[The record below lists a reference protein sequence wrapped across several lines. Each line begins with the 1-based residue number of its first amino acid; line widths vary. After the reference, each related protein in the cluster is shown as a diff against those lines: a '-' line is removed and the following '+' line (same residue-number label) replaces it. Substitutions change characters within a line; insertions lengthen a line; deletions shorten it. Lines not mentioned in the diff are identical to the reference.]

1 MCKLSKKNKLG
12 EIIQMLTHEQ
22 MYDILTRQLS
32 NYDGHFFTAVKTTG
46 IYCLPSC
53 YGKKPAKENVEFFY
67 DIHEVELVGYRPCK
81 KCYPNVLGVHW
92 HDDKSAIE
100 VIPPNEFSFEEC
112 LVYLN
117 RSNEECLHKVK
128 HREVYK
134 LMKIEDYKLLLKI
147 GESHN
152 NLRVEFLT
160 GVPPKWVRAQVA
172 KFVWDLFD
180 LGTDLTAFYEMAD
193 KDEII
198 QLVTEKYRGLRII
211 KIDDLFEVI
220 SWAIIGQQI
229 NLKFAYTLKK
239 RLVEKYGEKITYDW
253 EEYFL
258 FPTPQVIANLTIE
271 DLKELQFSSRKA
283 EYVIGIAQ
291 LIDRGAIR
299 KEELALKK
307 DYEKLKNKLTSIRGI
322 GNWTADYVIMKCFD
336 LYSAFPIADVGIHN
350 ALKSI
355 LELNRKPS
363 IQEIEQL
370 AQNWKGWEAYV
381 AFYLWRWLYD

>member
-1 MCKLSKKNKLG
+1 
-12 EIIQMLTHEQ
+12 MLNHEQ
-22 MYDILTRQLS
+22 MYDILTQELS
-32 NYDGHFFTAVKTTG
+32 NYDGQFFTAVKTTG

-67 DIHEVELVGYRPCK
+67 NVHEVELAGYRPCK
-81 KCYPNVLGVHW
+81 KCFPNLLEVGWQDNKSTVEVL
-92 HDDKSAIE
+92 
-100 VIPPNEFSFEEC
+100 PPKEFSFEEC

-117 RSNEECLHKVK
+117 RSDQECLHKV
-128 HREVYK
+128 RDSEVYK
-134 LMKIEDYKLLLKI
+134 VIKIEDYKLLLKI
-147 GESHN
+147 GKSGS
-152 NLRVEFLT
+152 NLRVEFLN
-160 GVPPKWVRAQVA
+160 GIPPKWVRAQTA

-180 LGTDLTAFYEMAD
+180 LGTDLTPFYEKA
-193 KDEII
+193 KDDAII
-198 QLVTEKYRGLRII
+198 QLLTDKYKGLRII
-211 KIDDLFEVI
+211 KIEDLFEVI

-239 RLVEKYGEKITYDW
+239 RMVEKYGENLKYDG

-258 FPTPQVIANLTIE
+258 FPTPQVIAQLTVD

-291 LIDRGAIR
+291 LINRGVIK

-350 ALKSI
+350 ALKGI
-355 LELNRKPS
+355 LGLNKKPT

-370 AQNWKGWEAYV
+370 ALNWKGWEAYV